1 MVFDGSDNG
10 DDGNEADDDDNDGD
24 DDDVVGIVSAIVIDN
39 GALLNSKAFEP
50 LKPPSRW
57 PFKTLSIGGFGEL
70 EFCIPFAAIV
80 LLLSNCNCSLEARND
95 ERRCFAGATVATCC
109 SPPSLVIDCV
119 SAPQS
124 SDVVSEISVPQPLL
138 CDGYLGAIN
147 CKALGNE
154 KTLKKS
160 VVGAPRVTADGGG
173 GVFLT
178 AAACFSNIDAF
189 CKTDARE
196 RSSFSTILEHESAL
210 EGEEVS

>member
-1 MVFDGSDNG
+1 MLGFPTVAVGVVAEEGLQLAVSEFDGG
-10 DDGNEADDDDNDGD
+10 RGG
-24 DDDVVGIVSAIVIDN
+24 

-70 EFCIPFAAIV
+70 EFCIPFTAIV

-154 KTLKKS
+154 KTLK
-160 VVGAPRVTADGGG
+160 T
-173 GVFLT
+173 
-178 AAACFSNIDAF
+178 ACFSNIDAF

>member
-10 DDGNEADDDDNDGD
+10 DDGNGADDDNDDDDD
-24 DDDVVGIVSAIVIDN
+24 DDDVGVVSAIVIDN

-57 PFKTLSIGGFGEL
+57 PFKTLSIEGFGEL
-70 EFCIPFAAIV
+70 EFCIPFAAIE
-80 LLLSNCNCSLEARND
+80 LLFSNCNCSLEARND
-95 ERRCFAGATVATCC
+95 ERRCFAGATVAICC
-109 SPPSLVIDCV
+109 SPPSL
-119 SAPQS
+119 
-124 SDVVSEISVPQPLL
+124 E
-138 CDGYLGAIN
+138 
-147 CKALGNE
+147 ALGNE

-178 AAACFSNIDAF
+178 AAACFSNIEAF